1 MSSDPALVCSG
12 APRDL
17 GLDQG
22 LQFRAVIRAEVGR
35 EPRAARCG
43 RPLSSLFGRDPE
55 LTRTARDTTRFFPHL
70 SEWMEGLA
78 RGARVS
84 KAALVALL
92 AGELREP
99 PETLVGVSAEAAGSG
114 VLIALATER
123 EAPLF
128 LRSSQPEGGYRSLEV
143 AVPWRVPALAGVNE
157 RGLAVAGCGAS
168 SSSASLSRCAASAV
182 HLVQD
187 CLQSF
192 DRVDKAIEWCERR
205 PAGGSASILLA
216 DSDGA
221 LARVD
226 FEGEQRR
233 VHRQIDGMSIWA
245 GDPTRLASI
254 EKTCREAGRLDAE
267 SLGRILAAPRRR
279 VAVLDP
285 EDPERIFGDL
295 G

>member
-1 MSSDPALVCSG
+1 MSTDPALVCSG

-22 LQFRAVIRAEVGR
+22 LHFREVIRAEVGR
-35 EPRAARCG
+35 PPRAG
-43 RPLSSLFGRDPE
+43 RRPFSSLFGRDPE
-55 LTRTARDTTRFFPHL
+55 VTRAARDTSRFFPHL
-70 SEWMEGLA
+70 AEWTEGLA

-84 KAALVALL
+84 KAALAARL

-99 PETLVGVSAEAAGSG
+99 LETLTGVRAGAAGSG

-123 EAPLF
+123 EGPLF
-128 LRSSQPEGGYRSLEV
+128 LRRSQPEAGYRSLEV
-143 AVPWRVPALAGVNE
+143 ALPWRVPALAGVNE
-157 RGLAVAGCGAS
+157 HGLAVAGCGAAS
-168 SSSASLSRCAASAV
+168 SPASLSRCAASAV
-182 HLVQD
+182 LLVQD
-187 CLQSF
+187 CLQNF

-216 DSDGA
+216 DSDGV
-221 LARVD
+221 LARID
-226 FEGEQRR
+226 LEGAQRR
-233 VHRQIDGMSIWA
+233 VHREIEGMPIGA
-245 GDPTRLASI
+245 GDPTRVASV
-254 EKTCREAGRLDAE
+254 ERACRDCGHLDAK
-267 SLGRILAAPRRR
+267 SLGRVLAAHRGR